1 MKATETLSRVET
13 LLAEA
18 RAHAAHGRERA
29 TNNAMRLAYFAH
41 IDHLDAIAE
50 AHGYAD
56 EVSEAELAERDAA
69 TASFDAATLEIDAL
83 LSGRPIR
90 QYRPNTLRGGG
101 ELDYHPAN

>member
-1 MKATETLSRVET
+1 MEAQEALAKVVA

-50 AHGYAD
+50 AHGYSD

-69 TASFDAATLEIDAL
+69 TDSFDAATLEIEAL
-83 LSGRPIR
+83 LSGGA
-90 QYRPNTLRGGG
+90 Q
-101 ELDYHPAN
+101 